1 MGDKI
6 YVKNVWL
13 YGSGTSWEIITMKT
27 EESNQINASKG
38 KVASNAE
45 WKEGDYPG
53 ESRPK

>member
-53 ESRPK
+53 EYRAK